1 MVETG
6 WPIYLNKSTGTLK
19 KKKKAVNIE
28 LNMDFK
34 NMDINP
40 TDLDIFFI

>member
-1 MVETG
+1 MVEA
-6 WPIYLNKSTGTLK
+6 WWHIYLNKSTGTK

-28 LNMDFK
+28 LSMDFK